1 MSQTSIKNKLANSSS
16 SSILNQNQ
24 GSSNQLPTTNITSRY
39 IPNQSICSQSMFI
52 SCVLHYLK
60 NISLIDYHLNILK
73 LVRNSLPSAGNAL
86 KPLSTFVSEQLCRN
100 LLQIT
105 NGNGSSS
112 SSSNSGAN
120 YLVPTIAY
128 MSAVSSSINIPD
140 IIISLLKQLSYI
152 LHYCLLNTS
161 YLSPSI
167 RMMYCGDIGSSASI
181 MGQFIN
187 SVPSTSSLNE
197 AQVKQFKQFQVDNE
211 THHTQARDSLLN
223 LLPSILS
230 HMTQVWHRCTILLNS
245 NNSANILQFEQTSQ
259 QQSQPQHQYSWILGH
274 PVLIRQ
280 CITEMLNP
288 IAQYHSLAFMQ
299 AIGSVWG
306 EKKKRTRLNQDHKV
320 IIELV
325 RSLKSFSITSIL
337 LNITDI
343 LRQSSMSKN
352 KDKVILDVWGL
363 EFCLKKYIQT
373 FPPI

>member
-1 MSQTSIKNKLANSSS
+1 
-16 SSILNQNQ
+16 
-24 GSSNQLPTTNITSRY
+24 
-39 IPNQSICSQSMFI
+39 
-52 SCVLHYLK
+52 
-60 NISLIDYHLNILK
+60 
-73 LVRNSLPSAGNAL
+73 
-86 KPLSTFVSEQLCRN
+86 
-100 LLQIT
+100 
-105 NGNGSSS
+105 
-112 SSSNSGAN
+112 
-120 YLVPTIAY
+120 
-128 MSAVSSSINIPD
+128 
-140 IIISLLKQLSYI
+140 
-152 LHYCLLNTS
+152 
-161 YLSPSI
+161 
-167 RMMYCGDIGSSASI
+167 MYCGDIGSSASI

>member
-1 MSQTSIKNKLANSSS
+1 
-16 SSILNQNQ
+16 
-24 GSSNQLPTTNITSRY
+24 
-39 IPNQSICSQSMFI
+39 MFI

-60 NISLIDYHLNILK
+60 NITLVDYHLNVLK

-100 LLQIT
+100 LLHIT
-105 NGNGSSS
+105 NGNSSS
-112 SSSNSGAN
+112 SSSSSGAS
-120 YLVPTIAY
+120 YLAPTIAY
-128 MSAVSSSINIPD
+128 MSAISSSINIPD
-140 IIISLLKQLSYI
+140 LIISLLKQLSYI

-181 MGQFIN
+181 MGQFM
-187 SVPSTSSLNE
+187 TSGAGAGALNE
-197 AQVKQFKQFQVDNE
+197 TQVKQLKQFQTDNE
-211 THHTQARDSLLN
+211 THLIQARDSLLSQ
-223 LLPSILS
+223 LPSILS
-230 HMTQVWHRCTILLNS
+230 HMTQVWHRCNILLNS
-245 NNSANILQFEQTSQ
+245 NSSVATLQFDQTSQ
-259 QQSQPQHQYSWILGH
+259 QQQQQPQHQYSWILGH

-306 EKKKRTRLNQDHKV
+306 EKKKRTRLNQEHKV

-325 RSLKSFSITSIL
+325 RSLKSFSISSIL

-343 LRQSSMSKN
+343 LRQSSQSKN
-352 KDKVILDVWGL
+352 KDKVRPELFFKTRFWSHTL
-363 EFCLKKYIQT
+363 F
-373 FPPI
+373 